1 MRQGAIKRVSEAI
14 IIVGSNRRPVER
26 VASSRWTLETAA
38 DGDGLATVEILGQ
51 SVLQRTVAELK
62 RAKVNAISVCVNGPD
77 TFEVDEASL
86 DGTRPPITAW
96 ESAAERLRQLA
107 SNGTKS
113 VLIVELSTYIE
124 LDFADFLRFHHES
137 GKAMTRALHHEDGLL
152 SLWAMNPAMFPDI
165 KEIQSLVDDSSGA
178 EFQTAGYI
186 NRLETAADLRRLV
199 SDGLGGRCQFRPQGF
214 EVKPGIWMAPGAI
227 VEKAARIVAPAYIG
241 RGVSIG
247 DECLITRGS
256 NVESDSEVDYGTT
269 IEASSILSN
278 TYVGI
283 GLDLSHS
290 IAQGNSL
297 LNLQHQVLL
306 HISDP
311 AVMRRN
317 RKLVAGDSHLPF
329 DLGIGEAV
337 TT

>member
-1 MRQGAIKRVSEAI
+1 MSEAI
-14 IIVGSNRRPVER
+14 IIVGSNRRPMQQVT
-26 VASSRWTLETAA
+26 SQRWTLETAVG
-38 DGDGLATVEILGQ
+38 GDGLAMIEILGQ

-62 RAKVNAISVCVNGPD
+62 KAKVDGISIC
-77 TFEVDEASL
+77 VDEPVSSEIDEGSVDAVCPV
-86 DGTRPPITAW
+86 TTAW
-96 ESAAERLRQLA
+96 ESAAERLHELA
-107 SNGTKS
+107 SNGTQS
-113 VLIVELSTYIE
+113 VLIVELGSYVE
-124 LDFADFLRFHHES
+124 LDFADFLRLHTEA
-137 GKAMTRALHHEDGLL
+137 GRAVTRAFHEVGPLN
-152 SLWAMNPAMFPDI
+152 LWVVNPAAFPDI
-165 KEIQSLVDDSSGA
+165 NEIETVLDDSSGA
-178 EFQTAGYI
+178 VFQTSGYV
-186 NRLETAADLRRLV
+186 NRLVTPADLRQLA
-199 SDGLGGRCQFRPQGF
+199 SDGLGGRCQFRPRGS

-290 IAQGNSL
+290 VAQGNRL

-306 HISDP
+306 HVSDP
-311 AVMRRN
+311 AVIRQN
-317 RKLVAGDSHLPF
+317 RKLAPGDSHLPF

>member
-1 MRQGAIKRVSEAI
+1 MSEAI
-14 IIVGSNRRPVER
+14 IIVGSNRRPQEQA
-26 VASSRWTLETAA
+26 ASQRWTLETAVG
-38 DGDGLATVEILGQ
+38 GDGFVTIEILGQ
-51 SVLQRTVAELK
+51 SVLQRTVVELK
-62 RAKVNAISVCVNGPD
+62 KSKVDGISICVDGPASP
-77 TFEVDEASL
+77 EVDEANV
-86 DGTRPPITAW
+86 GAGRPVTTAW

-107 SNGTKS
+107 QKGAES
-113 VLIVELSTYIE
+113 VLILELSAYVE
-124 LDFADFLRFHHES
+124 LDFADFLRLHQED
-137 GKAMTRALHHEDGLL
+137 GKAVNRAFHENGPLN
-152 SLWAMNPAMFPDI
+152 LWAVNPVTLADI
-165 KEIQSLVDDSSGA
+165 NEIESVLDESSGA
-178 EFQTAGYI
+178 VFHTSGYM
-186 NRLETAADLRRLV
+186 NRLETPADLRRLV
-199 SDGLGGRCQFRPQGF
+199 NDGLGGRCQFRPQGF
-214 EVKPGIWMAPGAI
+214 EAKPGIWIAPGAV

-269 IEASSILSN
+269 LEASSILSN

-311 AVMRRN
+311 AVMRHN
-317 RKLVAGDSHLPF
+317 KKLAAGDSHLPF
-329 DLGIGEAV
+329 DLGVGEAV

>member
-1 MRQGAIKRVSEAI
+1 MSEAI
-14 IIVGSNRRPVER
+14 IIVGSERRRVEQA
-26 VASSRWTLETAA
+26 ASQRWTLETA
-38 DGDGLATVEILGQ
+38 LAGEGFAATEILGQ
-51 SVLQRTVAELK
+51 SVLHRTIADLK
-62 RAKVNAISVCVNGPD
+62 RAKVDGISICVDGPVSSQ
-77 TFEVDEASL
+77 VDERSAAAVRL
-86 DGTRPPITAW
+86 GTTAW
-96 ESAAERLRQLA
+96 ESAAERLRELA
-107 SNGTKS
+107 SNGTES
-113 VLIVELSTYIE
+113 VLIFELSPYVE
-124 LDFADFLRFHHES
+124 LDFADFLRLHQEA
-137 GKAMTRALHHEDGLL
+137 GRAVTRAIHEAGPL
-152 SLWAMNPAMFPDI
+152 SLWAVNPATFRYI
-165 KEIQSLVDDSSGA
+165 NEIENVLDESNGA
-178 EFQTAGYI
+178 VFHTSGYI
-186 NRLETAADLRRLV
+186 NGLETPADLRRLV
-199 SDGLGGRCQFRPQGF
+199 SDGLGGRCQFRPQGL
-214 EVKPGIWMAPGAI
+214 EVKPGIWIAPGAI

-256 NVESDSEVDYGTT
+256 NIESDSEVDYGTT

-311 AVMRRN
+311 TVIRQR
-317 RKLVAGDSHLPF
+317 RKLVARDSHLPF

>member
-1 MRQGAIKRVSEAI
+1 MSEAI
-14 IIVGSNRRPVER
+14 IIVGSSRRPVEPA
-26 VASSRWTLETAA
+26 ASSRWTLEAA
-38 DGDGLATVEILGQ
+38 FDGGGLATIEVLGR
-51 SVLQRTVAELK
+51 SVLQRMVTELK
-62 RAKVNAISVCVNGPD
+62 KANVDRVSVCV
-77 TFEVDEASL
+77 
-86 DGTRPPITAW
+86 DGTLPSDAEAANANAVAPEMTAW
-96 ESAAERLRQLA
+96 ESAAERFRQLA
-107 SNGTKS
+107 QNRNES
-113 VLIVELSTYIE
+113 VLVIELSAYVE
-124 LDFADFLRFHHES
+124 LDFADFLRLHQES
-137 GKAMTRALHHEDGLL
+137 GKAVTRAFHEGGPL
-152 SLWAMNPAMFPDI
+152 SFWVTNPTMFPDI
-165 KEIQSLVDDSSGA
+165 QEIQSALDESGGA
-178 EFQTAGYI
+178 EFHTSGYI
-186 NRLETAADLRRLV
+186 NRLETPADLRRLV
-199 SDGLGGRCQFRPQGF
+199 SDGLAGRCRFRPQGF
-214 EVKPGIWMAPGAI
+214 EVKPGIWMAPGAM

-290 IAQGNSL
+290 IAQGSRL

-311 AVMRRN
+311 AVMRQN
-317 RKLVAGDSHLPF
+317 RKSAVGDAHLPF
-329 DLGIGEAV
+329 DLGIGEAM